1 MKHMPR
7 ILLALLGGTV
17 AAMVAIVVLETAGH
31 AWLGATPDPAL
42 PAFGA
47 RAVLLLAV
55 VFAHAAG
62 TLLGAW
68 TTTRLTPGRPR
79 WTGWIVALIVLSGAV
94 SNLMKIQHPYWFAVL
109 DLGSIAAAGW
119 FGAVWA
125 STSRDIRDAVSREG

>member
-7 ILLALLGGTV
+7 ILLALLAGTV
-17 AAMVAIVVLETAGH
+17 AAMVAVVVLETAGH
-31 AWLGATPDPAL
+31 AWLGSAPDPAL
-42 PAFGA
+42 PGFGPH
-47 RAVLLLAV
+47 AVLLLAV

-94 SNLMKIQHPYWFAVL
+94 ANLMDVSHPYWFAVL
-109 DLGSIAAAGW
+109 DLGCIAAAGW
-119 FGAVWA
+119 YGAAWA
-125 STSRDIRDAVSREG
+125 AMPHTGSEDASKEG